1 MEIQERPKGYSAV
14 GGRLPNPVVYR
25 IGTLSA
31 YVKAT
36 IHRADGNVISTLK
49 VASRNGVALVDVSS
63 FLRSQMQLSVPV
75 GALTVE
81 PAVGSSVAYYCTFED
96 AEGLVLDDSQNELY
110 AVAAAL
116 PAGTSDYS
124 GYTI

>member
-1 MEIQERPKGYSAV
+1 MKILERPNAYSAV
-14 GGRLPNPVVYR
+14 GGKFPNPVVYR
-25 IGTLSA
+25 ISA
-31 YVKAT
+31 ESSYVKASVYK
-36 IHRADGNVISTLK
+36 ADGSLIGPLR
-49 VASRNGVALVDVSS
+49 ASVRGGVAVLDVSS
-63 FLRSQMQLSVPV
+63 FLRAQMQLSVPV

-81 PAVGSSVAYYCTFED
+81 PAQGSSVAYYCSFED
-96 AEGLVLDDSQNELY
+96 AAGNMLDDSANVLY